1 MRINYCI
8 HDKKYRQHYSHKTKH
23 KVTGQKH
30 LCSLVNQMLCLT
42 QMKSYYYS
50 NHFSM
55 PHIPKI
61 LDIISGA
68 AIWNVKILHFLMR
81 KDDLTGV
88 GRLK

>member
-1 MRINYCI
+1 
-8 HDKKYRQHYSHKTKH
+8 
-23 KVTGQKH
+23 
-30 LCSLVNQMLCLT
+30 MLCLT

-50 NHFSM
+50 SHFSM

-61 LDIISGA
+61 LGIISGA